1 MKKFLLGL
9 LALAAVACT
18 NDDVVKQ
25 EGTLI
30 SFGDSFVEIKTRAA
44 ADPSITTATIDAFD
58 VWGFISQPS
67 GVVFDAERVTKS
79 TEGWSYKNL
88 QWWLP
93 KNNYYFFAVAPVDDA
108 NIKINTKDMTVLGL
122 GNIDFTNE
130 DGSVDLLYTEKTVV
144 TGDDVINNDP
154 GKVELQFHH
163 MLSKVKFTFTNG
175 FTNENAHLAVKNVK
189 IYDAPKNGN
198 IDVNTDSWK
207 WYVTPNQTFEL
218 MFGHVNG
225 GNPFDITDSQ
235 ECDKERL
242 TIPAD
247 NTRAYTIEFDLEL
260 YQGDQLGHTSHKI
273 VKLQNQAF
281 EIGKNYN
288 IKATITPENFDENA
302 LKPIEFDVVEV
313 EKWVEGT
320 VGGDIDWDDNTL
332 PTTPVAIAT
341 PVVSSKVEG
350 KVVTLEW
357 AAVEGAAEYVVAIE
371 GVAETATVKGLTYS
385 FEGEWAKEY
394 TFTVKAIAADT
405 TKNADSEV
413 CTIKATTEEEPAAT
427 LEALATPVVTATVA
441 ENVVT
446 LSWAAVEGAKEY
458 SVQVDDDVAE
468 TVTTTTYTFNGDY
481 EVEYT
486 FTVKAIAADA
496 TKNTDSEAAVV
507 KATTEAKPAAPAV
520 TYVTVA
526 EFLAAPAA
534 PEADI
539 KAGTAPLYILKGT
552 ITAVVN
558 TTYGNFDLTDE
569 TGTVLIYGLCSPE
582 GDQKYWGPS
591 GVKVGDDIEVKTVRT
606 VYGTTPQGKDA
617 IYVSH
622 TTPGTIAFWSFD
634 KTSVSFSADGGE
646 QKVNVTVYNAKEAVQ
661 VSSNNAHFTAA
672 YADGVLTITAPANT
686 TSNSVEG
693 VVTVTCG
700 ALTQNV
706 AVSQVVAGSKESV
719 EATLSFSD
727 KAKRTVYTT
736 SQQVWVDNGITFTN
750 DKAASTN
757 NVADYANPVRLY
769 QNSKITVEAPG
780 EISLI
785 VFDCNSTSYA
795 TALKNSIGDAATVS
809 SDKVTVALDGTSKTF
824 VVAKLT
830 AQTRLDSI
838 AVTYLQ

>member
-25 EGTLI
+25 ESTLI

-44 ADPSITTATIDAFD
+44 ADPSITTESIDAFD
-58 VWGFISQPS
+58 VWGFITQPS
-67 GVVFDAERVTKS
+67 GVVFDAERVTKG

-93 KNNYYFFAVAPVDDA
+93 NNNYYFFAVAPVDDA
-108 NIKINTKDMTVLGL
+108 NIKIKAKDMTVLGL

-130 DGSVDLLYTEKTVV
+130 DGSVDLLYAEKTVV

-154 GKVELQFHH
+154 GKVKLQFHH
-163 MLSKVKFTFTNG
+163 MLSKVKFTFMNG
-175 FTNENAHLAVKNVK
+175 FNNENAHLAVKNVK

-218 MFGHVNG
+218 LFGNVNG
-225 GNPFDITDSQ
+225 GYPFDIKDEQ
-235 ECDKERL
+235 ECAMERL
-242 TIPAD
+242 IIPTP
-247 NTRAYTIEFDLEL
+247 NTRPYTIEFDLEL

-288 IKATITPENFDENA
+288 IKATITAENFDENA
-302 LKPIEFDVVEV
+302 LKPIEFDVEEV
-313 EKWVEGT
+313 KKWDEGT
-320 VGGDIDWDDNTL
+320 FDGTIDWDDNTL

-350 KVVTLEW
+350 KVVTLSWE
-357 AAVEGAAEYVVAIE
+357 AVEGAAEYVVAIE
-371 GVAETATVKGLTYS
+371 GVAETATVKGFTYS

-413 CTIKATTEEEPAAT
+413 CTVKATTEEEPAAT
-427 LEALATPVVTATVA
+427 LVALATPVVTATVA

-458 SVQVDDDVAE
+458 TVQVDDDVVE
-468 TVTTTTYTFNGDY
+468 TITATTYTFEGDY

-486 FTVKAIAADA
+486 FTVKAIAADT

-520 TYVTVA
+520 TYTTVA
-526 EFLAAPAA
+526 EFLAAEVNA
-534 PEADI
+534 EVEY
-539 KAGTAPLYILKGT
+539 TLKGT
-552 ITAVVN
+552 ITSVAN

-569 TGTVLIYGLCSPE
+569 TGTVYIYGLCSPE
-582 GDQKYWGPS
+582 GVQKYWATS
-591 GVKVGDDIEVKTVRT
+591 GAKLGDDIVIKTVRNQFN
-606 VYGTTPQGKDA
+606 GKAQGYNAKFVEL
-617 IYVSH
+617 I
-622 TTPGTIAFWSFD
+622 TPGTIAFWSFD
-634 KTSVSFSADGGE
+634 KTAVSFGAAGGE
-646 QKVNVTVYNAKEAVQ
+646 QQVNVTVCNVNEAIQ
-661 VSSNNAHFTAA
+661 VSSNNTHFTVAEA
-672 YADGVLTITAPANT
+672 QGVITITAAENT
-686 TSNSVEG
+686 STESVNG

-700 ALTQNV
+700 ALKQEITLTQAGASV
-706 AVSQVVAGSKESV
+706 GGGTEVVAEKTMVSFGWANQTSVKEAKLDDNVTVTFAQGKAGTAPAYYDSGS
-719 EATLSFSD
+719 A
-727 KAKRTVYTT
+727 
-736 SQQVWVDNGITFTN
+736 
-750 DKAASTN
+750 
-757 NVADYANPVRLY
+757 VRLY
-769 QNSKITVEAPG
+769 QNGATMTVSAGGKTIKAIEITFADNHYYIAPDCG
-780 EISLI
+780 EFSAEG
-785 VFDCNSTSYA
+785 A
-795 TALKNSIGDAATVS
+795 TRTWTGDATEVLFTTTGTDKNHRAYIAAI
-809 SDKVTVALDGTSKTF
+809 KVTYID
-824 VVAKLT
+824 
-830 AQTRLDSI
+830 
-838 AVTYLQ
+838 

>member
-79 TEGWSYKNL
+79 AEGWSYKNL

-93 KNNYYFFAVAPVDDA
+93 KNNYYFFAVAPVDNA

-189 IYDAPKNGN
+189 IFDAPKNGN

-218 MFGHVNG
+218 MFGDVNG
-225 GNPFDITDSQ
+225 GNPFDIATSQ

-313 EKWVEGT
+313 EKWVEGDFN
-320 VGGDIDWDDNTL
+320 GNIDWDDNTL
-332 PTTPVAIAT
+332 PTTPV
-341 PVVSSKVEG
+341 
-350 KVVTLEW
+350 
-357 AAVEGAAEYVVAIE
+357 
-371 GVAETATVKGLTYS
+371 
-385 FEGEWAKEY
+385 
-394 TFTVKAIAADT
+394 
-405 TKNADSEV
+405 
-413 CTIKATTEEEPAAT
+413 
-427 LEALATPVVTATVA
+427 ALATPVVTATVA

-446 LSWAAVEGAKEY
+446 LSWAAIEGAKEY

-468 TVTTTTYTFNGDY
+468 TVTATTYTFNGDY

-520 TYVTVA
+520 TYTTVA
-526 EFLAAPAA
+526 EFLAAEVNA
-534 PEADI
+534 EVEY
-539 KAGTAPLYILKGT
+539 TLKGT
-552 ITAVVN
+552 ITAVAN
-558 TTYGNFDLTDE
+558 TKYGNFDLTDE
-569 TGTVLIYGLCSPE
+569 TGTVYIYGLCSPE
-582 GDQKYWGPS
+582 GAQQYWATS
-591 GVKVGDDIEVKTVRT
+591 GAKLGDDIVIKTVRNEFN
-606 VYGTTPQGKDA
+606 GKAQGYNAKFVEL
-617 IYVSH
+617 I
-622 TTPGTIAFWSFD
+622 TPGTIAFWSFD
-634 KTSVSFSADGGE
+634 KTAVSFGAAGGE
-646 QKVNVTVYNAKEAVQ
+646 QQVNVTACNVNEAIQ
-661 VSSNNAHFTAA
+661 ASSNNTHFTVA
-672 YADGVLTITAPANT
+672 YADGVLTITAAENT
-686 TSNSVEG
+686 SAESVNG

-700 ALTQNV
+700 ALKQDITLTQAGASV
-706 AVSQVVAGSKESV
+706 GGGTEVVAEKTMASFGWANSATVKEAKLDDNV
-719 EATLSFSD
+719 TVTFAQG
-727 KAKRTVYTT
+727 KAGTAPAFYT
-736 SQQVWVDNGITFTN
+736 SGN
-750 DKAASTN
+750 A
-757 NVADYANPVRLY
+757 VRLY
-769 QNSKITVEAPG
+769 QNGATMKITAGGKTIKAIELKFASNHWYIAPDCG
-780 EISLI
+780 EFSAEG
-785 VFDCNSTSYA
+785 A
-795 TALKNSIGDAATVS
+795 TRTWTGDATEILFTTTGTDS
-809 SDKVTVALDGTSKTF
+809 SHRAYIASIKVTYID
-824 VVAKLT
+824 
-830 AQTRLDSI
+830 
-838 AVTYLQ
+838 

>member
-1 MKKFLLGL
+1 MKKLLLGL

-67 GVVFDAERVTKS
+67 GVVFDAERVTKG

-93 KNNYYFFAVAPVDDA
+93 NNNYYFFAVAPVDNA
-108 NIKINTKDMTVLGL
+108 NIKIDTKEMTVLGL

-144 TGDDVINNDP
+144 TLDDVINNDP

-189 IYDAPKNGN
+189 IFDAPKNGN

-218 MFGHVNG
+218 LFGDVNG

-260 YQGDQLGHTSHKI
+260 YQGDQRGHTSHKI

-313 EKWVEGT
+313 KNWVEGT

-350 KVVTLEW
+350 KVVTLSWE
-357 AAVEGAAEYVVAIE
+357 AVEGAAEYVVAIE

-413 CTIKATTEEEPAAT
+413 CTVKATTEEEPAAT

-458 SVQVDDDVAE
+458 TVQVDDDVVE
-468 TVTTTTYTFNGDY
+468 TVTATTYTFEGDY

-486 FTVKAIAADA
+486 FTVKAIAADT

-520 TYVTVA
+520 TYTTVA
-526 EFLAAPAA
+526 EFLAAEVNA
-534 PEADI
+534 EVEY
-539 KAGTAPLYILKGT
+539 TLKGT
-552 ITAVVN
+552 ITAVAN
-558 TTYGNFDLTDE
+558 TKYGNFDLTDE
-569 TGTVLIYGLCSPE
+569 TGTVYIYGLCSPE
-582 GDQKYWGPS
+582 GAQQYWATS
-591 GVKVGDDIEVKTVRT
+591 GAKLGDDIVIKTVRNEF
-606 VYGTTPQGKDA
+606 GGKAQGYNAKFVEL
-617 IYVSH
+617 I
-622 TTPGTIAFWSFD
+622 TPGTIAFWSFD
-634 KTSVSFSADGGE
+634 KTAVSFGAAGGE
-646 QKVNVTVYNAKEAVQ
+646 QQVNVTACNVNEAIQ
-661 VSSNNAHFTAA
+661 ASSNNTHFTVA
-672 YADGVLTITAPANT
+672 YADGVLTITAAENT
-686 TSNSVEG
+686 STESVNG

-700 ALTQNV
+700 ALKQEITLTQAGASV
-706 AVSQVVAGSKESV
+706 GGGTEVVAEKTMVSFGWANSTAVKDVKLDDNVTVTFAQGKAGTAPAYYDSGS
-719 EATLSFSD
+719 A
-727 KAKRTVYTT
+727 
-736 SQQVWVDNGITFTN
+736 
-750 DKAASTN
+750 
-757 NVADYANPVRLY
+757 VRLY
-769 QNSKITVEAPG
+769 QGGATMTVNAGGKTIKAIEIKFASNHWYIAPNCG
-780 EISLI
+780 EFSAEG
-785 VFDCNSTSYA
+785 A
-795 TALKNSIGDAATVS
+795 TRTWTGDATEILFTTTGTDKDHRAYIAAI
-809 SDKVTVALDGTSKTF
+809 KVTYID
-824 VVAKLT
+824 
-830 AQTRLDSI
+830 
-838 AVTYLQ
+838 

>member
-79 TEGWSYKNL
+79 AEGWSYKNL

-93 KNNYYFFAVAPVDDA
+93 KNNYYFFAVAPVDNA

-189 IYDAPKNGN
+189 IFDAPKNGN
-198 IDVNTDSWK
+198 IDVNTDSWE
-207 WYVTPNQTFEL
+207 WYITPNQTFEL
-218 MFGHVNG
+218 MFGDVNG
-225 GNPFDITDSQ
+225 GNPFDIATSQ

-313 EKWVEGT
+313 EKWVEGDFN
-320 VGGDIDWDDNTL
+320 GNIDWDDNTL
-332 PTTPVAIAT
+332 PTTPV
-341 PVVSSKVEG
+341 
-350 KVVTLEW
+350 
-357 AAVEGAAEYVVAIE
+357 
-371 GVAETATVKGLTYS
+371 
-385 FEGEWAKEY
+385 
-394 TFTVKAIAADT
+394 
-405 TKNADSEV
+405 
-413 CTIKATTEEEPAAT
+413 
-427 LEALATPVVTATVA
+427 ALATPVVTATVA

-446 LSWAAVEGAKEY
+446 LSWAAIEGAKEY

-468 TVTTTTYTFNGDY
+468 TVTATTYTFNGDY

-520 TYVTVA
+520 TYTTVA
-526 EFLAAPAA
+526 EFLAAEVNA
-534 PEADI
+534 EVEY
-539 KAGTAPLYILKGT
+539 TLKGT
-552 ITAVVN
+552 ITAVAN
-558 TTYGNFDLTDE
+558 TKYGNFDLTDE
-569 TGTVLIYGLCSPE
+569 TGTVYIYGLCSPE
-582 GDQKYWGPS
+582 GAQQYWATS
-591 GVKVGDDIEVKTVRT
+591 GAKLGDDIVIKTVRNEFN
-606 VYGTTPQGKDA
+606 GKAQGYNAKFVEL
-617 IYVSH
+617 I
-622 TTPGTIAFWSFD
+622 TPGTIAFWSFD
-634 KTSVSFSADGGE
+634 KTAVSFGAAGGE
-646 QKVNVTVYNAKEAVQ
+646 QQVNVTACNVNEAIQ
-661 VSSNNAHFTAA
+661 ASSNNTHFTVA
-672 YADGVLTITAPANT
+672 YADGVLTITAAENT
-686 TSNSVEG
+686 SAESVNG

-700 ALTQNV
+700 ALKQDITLTQAGASV
-706 AVSQVVAGSKESV
+706 GGGTEVVAEKTMASFGWANSATVKEAKLDDNV
-719 EATLSFSD
+719 TVTFAQG
-727 KAKRTVYTT
+727 KAGTAPAFYT
-736 SQQVWVDNGITFTN
+736 SGN
-750 DKAASTN
+750 A
-757 NVADYANPVRLY
+757 VRLY
-769 QNSKITVEAPG
+769 QNGATMKITAGGKTIKAIELKFASNHWYIAPDCG
-780 EISLI
+780 EFSAEG
-785 VFDCNSTSYA
+785 A
-795 TALKNSIGDAATVS
+795 TRTWTGDATEILFTTTGTDS
-809 SDKVTVALDGTSKTF
+809 SHRAYIASIKVTYID
-824 VVAKLT
+824 
-830 AQTRLDSI
+830 
-838 AVTYLQ
+838 